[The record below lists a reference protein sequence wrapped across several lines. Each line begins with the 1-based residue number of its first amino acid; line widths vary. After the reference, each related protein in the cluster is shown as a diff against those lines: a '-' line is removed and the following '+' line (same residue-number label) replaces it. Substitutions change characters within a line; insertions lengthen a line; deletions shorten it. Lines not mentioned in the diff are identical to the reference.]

1 MHMRLDKKRLTS
13 QRAALDARMRELGPL
28 RSQTVPRAGW
38 LRAVRES
45 LGLTARQLARRLKV
59 DSSNILRMEE
69 RETKG
74 TVSLESLDKAARAMG
89 CRLVYAIVPEGA
101 ASLEEIVDAQSLAFA
116 KQLAGNVAHSMRL
129 ENQTV
134 GEAERDAHVKALAD
148 DLKRRLDSRMW
159 SVPT

>member
-1 MHMRLDKKRLTS
+1 MRMDKKQLTR
-13 QRAALDARMRELGPL
+13 QRAALDARMRELRGL

-38 LRAVRES
+38 FRAVRES

-59 DSSNILRMEE
+59 NSSNILRMEE

-74 TVSLESLDKAARAMG
+74 AVTLESLDRAARAMG

-101 ASLEEIVDAQSLAFA
+101 ACLEEIVEAQPLALA
-116 KQLAGNVAHSMRL
+116 KQLAGKVAHSMRL
-129 ENQTV
+129 KNQTV

-148 DLKRRLDSRMW
+148 DLKRRLDSRIW